1 MEGIKTEVHV
11 RFDEVGSNNLDDL
24 VKEERLRLNT
34 SSRKV
39 ASRSSVIR
47 RLVSKEYQ
55 QIFGNKKEEK

>member
-1 MEGIKTEVHV
+1 MEGIKTEVHI
-11 RFDEVGSNNLDDL
+11 RFDEVDSNNLDDL

-39 ASRSSVIR
+39 VSRSSVIR

-55 QIFGNKKEEK
+55 QIFGNKKEEN